1 MPTFGPINSSVA
13 GLRYKDCNLNQS
25 WLTLLRDNASGET
38 IFFHTE
44 FQNEVGIAELTAAE
58 KRVILLRQ
66 ISLV

>member
-1 MPTFGPINSSVA
+1 MKSNVM

-25 WLTLLRDNASGET
+25 WLTLLRNNTSEET
-38 IFFHTE
+38 IIFHTE
-44 FQNEVGIAELTAAE
+44 SQNEVGIAELTAAE